1 MGKLRSIRGHFFIPK
16 DVRKLAII
24 LIINIIKKKKG
35 TLNGSQKNSKRE
47 MKSGSEN
54 NKGLTVEKLRMIK
67 GYESVSDEQANK
79 IVLSIKKLAV
89 LICEHLSKLKKRNEI
104 DELNNSGSA
113 KIISL
118 NTENNNSE
126 IEYRKQA

>member
-1 MGKLRSIRGHFFIPK
+1 
-16 DVRKLAII
+16 
-24 LIINIIKKKKG
+24 
-35 TLNGSQKNSKRE
+35 
-47 MKSGSEN
+47 MKSESEN

-89 LICEHLSKLKKRNEI
+89 LLCEHLSKLKKQNETV
-104 DELNNSGSA
+104 DSSEA
-113 KIISL
+113 KIIL
-118 NTENNNSE
+118 MNIENDVSE

>member
-1 MGKLRSIRGHFFIPK
+1 
-16 DVRKLAII
+16 
-24 LIINIIKKKKG
+24 
-35 TLNGSQKNSKRE
+35 
-47 MKSGSEN
+47 MKSESEN

-89 LICEHLSKLKKRNEI
+89 LLCEHLSKLKKKNET
-104 DELNNSGSA
+104 DNSNEA
-113 KIISL
+113 KIILL
-118 NTENNNSE
+118 NTENDVSE